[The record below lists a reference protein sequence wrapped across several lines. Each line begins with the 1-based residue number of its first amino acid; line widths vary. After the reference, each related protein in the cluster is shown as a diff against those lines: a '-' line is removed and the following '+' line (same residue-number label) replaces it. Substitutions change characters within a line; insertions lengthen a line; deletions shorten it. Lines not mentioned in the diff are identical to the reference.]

1 LRNMNLCHGTWTLA
15 CLDILFVVPTLASIC
30 SFQATLMLLVI
41 HWLMTPFM
49 MTLGTESPTV
59 CCDLF
64 AEQEL
69 QHSKWGD
76 FSFSR
81 FARNTEHWHLD
92 IIHLLEYYFVYC
104 MDLG

>member
-1 LRNMNLCHGTWTLA
+1 
-15 CLDILFVVPTLASIC
+15 
-30 SFQATLMLLVI
+30 MLLVI

-76 FSFSR
+76 VSFSR
-81 FARNTEHWHLD
+81 FARNMEHWHLD
-92 IIHLLEYYFVYC
+92 IIHLLEIILFTVWIWG
-104 MDLG
+104 DSAKFWAPLPLSQRKHFNDP